1 MRWEVMKAFLYSLRT
16 LLSDASFLCSQ
27 TSSSTLGLYNTH
39 VQTLFLVFF
48 FFFFF
53 FNQVLVEV
61 SKKEKDVLHTQHFI
75 MS

>member
-48 FFFFF
+48 FFF
-53 FNQVLVEV
+53 NKGLVEV
-61 SKKEKDVLHTQHFI
+61 SKKKKKDVLHTQHFI